1 MVYMLKKSGVVIIL
15 TLLLVAFT
23 VGSVSPVNTQYE
35 TRGDTAIMG
44 HMIVAKQ
51 DGLPLPYIPV
61 FGTSALSYLAMPS
74 GDNGTPDLASATYP
88 GPLTSVVLDL
98 SGLNGP
104 DPDGLWFATNGPGA
118 QNLPMGPA
126 FGDKREFIAARMIVH
141 IAGNDT
147 PQEFPVQ
154 FFRHGPDDIKNRT
167 MFENFIANMD
177 FRMSHDANGN
187 PTGLTMYTDNG
198 SDAANG
204 SDSIV
209 TFNGQITVAQPIT
222 NDSTQADAIYNDTIT
237 SGETVYHDATVN
249 GSSTSLNVD
258 LKWENPNDSMRLTI
272 YTPDGHVLGP
282 YYDSSDGKTDN
293 AINLEIDNPSGVA
306 SGTWIF
312 KVVDT
317 GTTGKDEYY
326 IKTW

>member
-1 MVYMLKKSGVVIIL
+1 
-15 TLLLVAFT
+15 
-23 VGSVSPVNTQYE
+23 
-35 TRGDTAIMG
+35 
-44 HMIVAKQ
+44 
-51 DGLPLPYIPV
+51 
-61 FGTSALSYLAMPS
+61 
-74 GDNGTPDLASATYP
+74 
-88 GPLTSVVLDL
+88 
-98 SGLNGP
+98 
-104 DPDGLWFATNGPGA
+104 
-118 QNLPMGPA
+118 
-126 FGDKREFIAARMIVH
+126 MIVH
-141 IAGNDT
+141 VAGNNT

-154 FFRHGPDDIKNRT
+154 FFRHGPGDVKNRT
-167 MFENFIANMD
+167 MFESFIANME
-177 FRMSHDANGN
+177 FRMSHDANGS

-198 SDAANG
+198 SGAA
-204 SDSIV
+204 SDSDSVV

-222 NDSTQADAIYNDTIT
+222 NDSAQADAIYNDAIT
-237 SGETVYHDATVN
+237 SGETVYHDTTVN

-282 YYDSSDGKTDN
+282 YYDSSDGKIDN

-326 IKTW
+326 LKTW

>member
-1 MVYMLKKSGVVIIL
+1 MVHMLKKSGVVFIL
-15 TLLLVAFT
+15 ILLLIAFT

-44 HMIVAKQ
+44 HMISAKQ
-51 DGLPLPYIPV
+51 DGLPFPYMPI
-61 FGTSALSYLAMPS
+61 FGTSALSQLAMPAS
-74 GDNGTPDLASATYP
+74 DNGTPDLTSATGP

-98 SGLNGP
+98 SNLNGP
-104 DPDGLWFATNGPGA
+104 DPNGLWFAMNGPGP
-118 QNLPMGPA
+118 QGLPMGPA
-126 FGDKREFIAARMIVH
+126 ISDNREFIAARMIVH
-141 IAGNDT
+141 VAGNDT

-154 FFRHGPDDIKNRT
+154 FFRHSPDDVKNRT
-167 MFENFIANMD
+167 ASESFIANME
-177 FRMSHDANGN
+177 FRMSHDANGS

-198 SDAANG
+198 SDIATD
-204 SDSIV
+204 SDSVV

-222 NDSTQADAIYNDTIT
+222 NNSTQADAMYNDAIA
-237 SGETVYHDATVN
+237 SGETVYHDTTVN
-249 GSSTSLNVD
+249 SSSTSLNID
-258 LKWENPNDSMRLTI
+258 LKWENPSDSMRLTI

-326 IKTW
+326 LKTW